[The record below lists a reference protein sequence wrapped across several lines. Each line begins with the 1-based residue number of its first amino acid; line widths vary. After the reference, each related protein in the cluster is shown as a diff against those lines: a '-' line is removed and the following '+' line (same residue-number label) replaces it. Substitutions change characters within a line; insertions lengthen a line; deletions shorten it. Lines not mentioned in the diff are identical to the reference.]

1 MFWGSFHGHIKGPGF
16 FWEKDWGTILGP
28 TYRERTIPVVAQ
40 YLCDLEALIRQ
51 ENELI
56 FMQDNAPVHAA
67 KETVALIA
75 SLAIKGFK
83 WPPYS
88 PDLNLIKT
96 V

>member
-1 MFWGSFHGHIKGPGF
+1 M
-16 FWEKDWGTILGP
+16 
-28 TYRERTIPVVAQ
+28 VAQ

-56 FMQDNAPVHAA
+56 FMQDNAPGHAA

-83 WPPYS
+83 
-88 PDLNLIKT
+88 
-96 V
+96 